1 VSGEIV
7 WCWKPPHIL
16 LASTDISFQEFFM
29 STTAVPIHPIKKG
42 SMTKFA
48 VGIALVLATGGGLA
62 YWGTAN
68 VRQEYGDVITTKSG
82 LRYKVIKTGEGKP
95 PTDDD
100 VVLVKYTGS
109 LKDGKVFDQN
119 PQAAFPVTGVVPG
132 FSEGLKIMQRGG
144 QYRLWIP
151 ADLGYGAADQK
162 NPQTGE
168 VAIPG
173 GSELV
178 FDVELLEF
186 KSRAE
191 VEALQRQMQEMQKQQ
206 GRAPGGGQARGMQGG
221 PPQGLPPEIQ
231 AQIDAQMQA
240 QQGPPPGQ

>member
-1 VSGEIV
+1 
-7 WCWKPPHIL
+7 
-16 LASTDISFQEFFM
+16 M
-29 STTAVPIHPIKKG
+29 SITAVPIAPIKKG
-42 SMTKFA
+42 SLTKYWI
-48 VGIALVLATGGGLA
+48 GIALVLAAGGGLA
-62 YWGTAN
+62 YYGTSG
-68 VRQEYGDVITTKSG
+68 VRTEYGDVVTTASG
-82 LRYKVIKTGEGKP
+82 LRYKILKTGEGKS
-95 PTDDD
+95 PTDSD

-109 LKDGKVFDQN
+109 LKDGTVFDQN

-151 ADLGYGAADQK
+151 ASLGYGSEDQK

-173 GSELV
+173 GSELI
-178 FDVELLEF
+178 FDVEMLEF

-191 VEALQRQMQEMQKQQ
+191 VEAMQREMQEMQKAQ
-206 GRAPGGGQARGMQGG
+206 GRAGGGQAGAMRGG

-231 AQIDAQMQA
+231 QQIDAQMR
-240 QQGPPPGQ
+240 QQGQAPTQ